1 MEQAQQRLQEEGDAC
16 PEEIDNVLGIKEER
30 KAERLKQLMEVTE
43 KRIKLEERRAMIK
56 ERKAAL
62 EEKATLEEMRMKIA
76 ANAEDTKS
84 ATKLAKLGGMRRGG
98 GEMEETAAAKNR
110 SGSVGEGAVV
120 ELEVEVEEGPRFRR
134 VCVFCGS
141 SSGKRSCY
149 RDAAV
154 ELGKELVARGM
165 DLVYGGGSLGL
176 MGEVSEAVHK
186 AGGHVIG
193 VIPTI
198 LMGKEIT
205 GETVGEVVAV
215 SGMHERKA
223 AMARN
228 ADAFIA
234 LPGGYGTLDELLEVG
249 LLNVDG
255 YYDFLLAFIDKAV
268 DDGFIRPSQR
278 HIFVSAPDARDLV
291 HKLEEY
297 VAVEEDDPAAPKLRL
312 A

>member
-1 MEQAQQRLQEEGDAC
+1 MQ
-16 PEEIDNVLGIKEER
+16 
-30 KAERLKQLMEVTE
+30 
-43 KRIKLEERRAMIK
+43 
-56 ERKAAL
+56 
-62 EEKATLEEMRMKIA
+62 
-76 ANAEDTKS
+76 
-84 ATKLAKLGGMRRGG
+84 GG
-98 GEMEETAAAKNR
+98 GGCGMGETAAAAVPAKNH
-110 SGSVGEGAVV
+110 SGGVGEGAG
-120 ELEVEVEEGPRFRR
+120 VEVEEGPRFRR

-141 SSGKRSCY
+141 SSGKRSSY

-154 ELGKELVARGM
+154 ELAKELVARGM

-186 AGGHVIG
+186 GGGHVIG
-193 VIPTI
+193 VIPTT

-234 LPGGYGTLDELLEVG
+234 LPGGYGTLDELLEVITWAQLGIHTKPVG

-268 DDGFIRPSQR
+268 DDGFIRPSQC

-297 VAVEEDDPAAPKLRL
+297 AAVEEEDPAAPKLRWEIGQVGYNATL
-312 A
+312 HAGIAR